1 MAGSFFTRRFA
12 YSGSSCTLE
21 QPGSQWG
28 EIRLGALILSMPDG
42 GDDPPQGS
50 QIFTKNLWAP
60 LGMV

>member
-28 EIRLGALILSMPDG
+28 EIISELG
-42 GDDPPQGS
+42 GS
-50 QIFTKNLWAP
+50 NEKMDKVKYFL
-60 LGMV
+60 L

>member
-28 EIRLGALILSMPDG
+28 EIISELNRRIKCKKWTRLSFDPFLLQMDG
-42 GDDPPQGS
+42 L
-50 QIFTKNLWAP
+50 K
-60 LGMV
+60 MV